1 MPGQSRPRLL
11 PTLLLGV
18 VYLVLAIGALKL
30 TRFNGGVAFISV
42 ANAALLA
49 RLMTL
54 PSRRWL
60 APLAVCAVAGAVA
73 TARVGL
79 GPMAALPMIPMNIGE
94 VVIAAVLLHHA
105 GGRAD
110 GMGSRASLPWF
121 LVIAGVVAPAI
132 SAFGGGAVATALG
145 ADSYW
150 HNSFNWYAGHALGL
164 LTFTPLAVYLFR
176 RDVRHSMA
184 EAPPAKVAEAVVL
197 AMLIAVVT
205 AFAFAQDDLPLL
217 FLPMLPVILATFRL
231 GRLGAAASIV
241 LLGAIGGFLTVSGH
255 GPIGLMHGS
264 VGHRVQFLQFY
275 LACTV
280 VTILPISAELA
291 RRARLY
297 RRLHDS
303 EARYRLLT
311 ENSTDIILNLDT
323 DGCIRFA
330 SPSIQQIGGYDP
342 VSVIGRPVVDL
353 IEPSDVPEVVG
364 AHRAA
369 LADPGRTVVVE
380 YRAGDGS
387 GESRWF
393 ETHMRA
399 VVDADGL
406 VTGVVSAIR
415 DVGHRK
421 AVERR
426 LTHAAMTDG
435 LTGIANRTAFDAQFG
450 LAIEAAGADGFGCVA
465 IFDLDHFK
473 GVNDRY
479 GHAAGDAVLRAFA
492 QLARGK
498 MRDKDFVARFGG
510 EEFAVILPGAT
521 LEQARLVCDRL
532 RAAVASAPIVVGE
545 TWIEVTVSG
554 GVARYDGSVLT
565 AAALAAADA
574 ALYEAKRAG
583 RDRLRL
589 AA

>member
-1 MPGQSRPRLL
+1 M
-11 PTLLLGV
+11 
-18 VYLVLAIGALKL
+18 VYVVLAIGALKL

-49 RLMTL
+49 RLLTL
-54 PSRRWL
+54 PSRLWP

-73 TARVGL
+73 TASVGL
-79 GPMAALPMIPMNIGE
+79 GPMAALPMIPTNIGE
-94 VVIAAVLLHHA
+94 VLIAGLILHHA
-105 GGRAD
+105 GGRA
-110 GMGSRASLPWF
+110 GGLGSRAALPWF
-121 LVIAGVVAPAI
+121 LVVAGLLAPAI
-132 SAFGGGAVATALG
+132 SAFGGGAVATAFG
-145 ADSYW
+145 ADTYW
-150 HNSFNWYAGHALGL
+150 HNWFNWYAGHALGL

-176 RDVRHSMA
+176 HDARDSMA
-184 EAPPAKVAEAVVL
+184 EAPPAKVAEAVAL
-197 AMLIAVVT
+197 ATLVAVVT
-205 AFAFAQDDLPLL
+205 AFAFAQDAMPLL

-241 LLGAIGGFLTVSGH
+241 FLVMIGGFLTVSGH

-280 VTILPISAELA
+280 ITILPISAELA

-311 ENSTDIILNLDT
+311 ENSTDIILNLDI
-323 DGCIRFA
+323 DGRIRFA

-342 VSVIGRPVVDL
+342 VSVIGRPAVDL
-353 IEPSDVPEVVG
+353 IEQCDVQEVVA

-369 LADPGRTVVVE
+369 LVDPGRTVVVE
-380 YRAGDGS
+380 YRARDGS

-393 ETHMRA
+393 ETHTRA
-399 VVDADGL
+399 VVDGDGR

-426 LTHAAMTDG
+426 LSHAAMTDG
-435 LTGIANRTAFDAQFG
+435 LTGIANRAAFDAQLT

-473 GVNDRY
+473 GVNDRH
-479 GHAAGDAVLRAFA
+479 GHAAGDAVLRLFA
-492 QLARGK
+492 ELARGK

-532 RAAVASAPIVVGE
+532 RIAVGSAPIVVGE
-545 TWIEVTVSG
+545 TRIGVTVSG
-554 GVARYDGSVLT
+554 GVARYDGAVT
-565 AAALAAADA
+565 EAAALAAADA
-574 ALYEAKRAG
+574 ALYEAKRSG
-583 RDRLRL
+583 RNRMRL